1 MRQRGWEQVVA
12 TTDEW
17 RQLRSYFPRP
27 RQVLLWGTGLSIL
40 TALLLI
46 PVPLVGQYILDD
58 AIATE
63 NSRRIL
69 GAGAVL
75 ILLLASGELI
85 GLLRRFVMARAGK
98 TAVAELRRDLI
109 RKLHDLPIAYH
120 RQNDVGRIHDRII
133 TATGAVDAM
142 LQALVTSVLPAIV
155 LSAGM
160 AGVLLSLHWLAF
172 LESLALMPVLYAT
185 YRYFHPR
192 VQQAEDLHDASF
204 DELSDS
210 VILSLP
216 AMELTRSHGAEEID
230 LARNTEL
237 ISQNRQADER
247 VRRTRGQYRT
257 AERIVLSVFG
267 VLVFV
272 TLGIASARGDITVG
286 EMVGFFVGLGLLVI
300 PGAMTLAAVPVVREG
315 NVALAEIMGFLNLP
329 ATRPYTGSVLP
340 DEIGRISVR
349 GVEFAYGDEALLTD
363 VTLDISPGTVTMISG
378 PNGSGKTSIIG
389 LLMGL
394 FRPVSGTMT
403 MDGIPYDEVDM
414 RAVRRRIG
422 FAAQHPTILT
432 GSIADNIRFGA
443 PEASD
448 ADLWQA
454 AHIGTVDDFI
464 VDFPLGYDHM
474 LGAEGRTLSG
484 GQRHR
489 IAIARALIRN
499 PQLVI
504 LDEPTSHL
512 DAGTLHR
519 IITNLSRLPSNP
531 AILITTHHP
540 RVIDSVDHLYHIEGR
555 RLIRDTADTQDDP

>member
-204 DELSDS
+204 EELSDS
-210 VILSLP
+210 VILSLQ

-257 AERIVLSVFG
+257 AERLVLSVFG

-300 PGAMTLAAVPVVREG
+300 PAAMTLAAVPVVREG
-315 NVALAEIMGFLNLP
+315 NIALAEIMGFLNLP

>member
-1 MRQRGWEQVVA
+1 MA

-204 DELSDS
+204 EELSDS
-210 VILSLP
+210 VILSLQ

-300 PGAMTLAAVPVVREG
+300 PAAMTLAAVPVVREG
-315 NVALAEIMGFLNLP
+315 NIALAEIMGFLNLP

>member
-1 MRQRGWEQVVA
+1 MA

-109 RKLHDLPIAYH
+109 GKLHDLPIAYH

-204 DELSDS
+204 EELSDS
-210 VILSLP
+210 VILSLQ

-300 PGAMTLAAVPVVREG
+300 PAAMTLAAVPVVREG
-315 NVALAEIMGFLNLP
+315 NIALAEIMGFLNLP

-540 RVIDSVDHLYHIEGR
+540 RVIDRIDHLYHIEGR

>member
-1 MRQRGWEQVVA
+1 MA

-204 DELSDS
+204 EELSDS
-210 VILSLP
+210 VILSLQ

-315 NVALAEIMGFLNLP
+315 NIALAEIMGVLNLP

>member
-204 DELSDS
+204 EELSDS
-210 VILSLP
+210 VILSLQ

-300 PGAMTLAAVPVVREG
+300 PAAMTLAAVPVVREG
-315 NVALAEIMGFLNLP
+315 NIALAEIMGFLNLP

-540 RVIDSVDHLYHIEGR
+540 RVIDRIDHLYHIEGR